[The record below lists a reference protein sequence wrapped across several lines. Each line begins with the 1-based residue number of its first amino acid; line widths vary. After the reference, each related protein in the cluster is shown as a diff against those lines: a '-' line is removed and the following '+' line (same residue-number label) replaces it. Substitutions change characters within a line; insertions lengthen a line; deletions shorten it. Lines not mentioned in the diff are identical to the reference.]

1 MAIEEDLA
9 PYGACT
15 LPPVY
20 RLASQA
26 AQRAFVEMLRTSSP
40 LLLVERLSVTRVPQ
54 ATADG
59 VRWVPAT
66 RTA

>member
-1 MAIEEDLA
+1 MAIEDDLA

-26 AQRAFVEMLRTSSP
+26 AERAFLEMLRAASP
-40 LLLVERLSVTRVPQ
+40 LLLVERLTVTRVPR
-54 ATADG
+54 ATGSGLAWD
-59 VRWVPAT
+59 PA
-66 RTA
+66 A